1 MSATA
6 SAALEIRRAGPASQQ
21 LLEPLCD
28 LLIDAVHS
36 GASIGFLAPLSRE
49 TARQYWRPVLSAVG
63 PALCLWVAQID
74 GKIVGTI
81 QLAPC
86 QKDNGRHRAEVQ
98 KLMVMGAS
106 RGQGISSK
114 LLASA
119 ESHARELGCSLLV
132 LDTLVGTHA
141 ETVYRHFG
149 WQKGG
154 EIPLYAGTPD
164 GVLHPTAYYY
174 KLIGRDA

>member
-1 MSATA
+1 MNATA
-6 SAALEIRRAGPASQQ
+6 SATIEIRRAGPASQQ

-28 LLIDAVHS
+28 LLIDAVHT
-36 GASIGFLAPLSRE
+36 GASIGFLAPLARE
-49 TARQYWRPVLSAVG
+49 TARRYWQPILSS
-63 PALCLWVAQID
+63 LWVAESD
-74 GKIVGTI
+74 GKVVGTI

-98 KLMVMGAS
+98 KLMVMGAN

-164 GVLHPTAYYY
+164 GILHPTAYYY